1 MAENSSNQGTS
12 DSEGP
17 KDQLQDPVWG
27 EGATQAV
34 NVVRVDELQ
43 DTITELMRKA
53 WENLPSSSGDGV
65 MKPLASGKRFFLS
78 LSG

>member
-12 DSEGP
+12 DSEGL
-17 KDQLQDPVWG
+17 KDQLQDPVR
-27 EGATQAV
+27 EVGATQAV

-53 WENLPSSSGDGV
+53 WENLPSSSGGGV
-65 MKPLASGKRFFLS
+65 TRPLASGKRFFLS